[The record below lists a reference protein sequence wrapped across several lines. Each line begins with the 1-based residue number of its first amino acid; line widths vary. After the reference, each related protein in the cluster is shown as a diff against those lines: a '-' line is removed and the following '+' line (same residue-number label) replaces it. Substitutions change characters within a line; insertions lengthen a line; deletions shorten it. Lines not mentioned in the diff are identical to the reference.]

1 MAATVSSRCCR
12 KADCRRR
19 NRDISRLNAI
29 DGAGRYEAFK
39 RLKNFA
45 TLVPQK
51 NRLLLYLHLD
61 PDRVLPLPANG
72 RDVRQ
77 SGHWGTGDLELSLTN
92 LDALDA
98 AKALILMAYEG
109 RGSVTVDTL
118 MPNRDT

>member
-1 MAATVSSRCCR
+1 LLPPHLSELIASLEGYVMSLGDDVQR
-12 KADCRRR
+12 KE
-19 NRDISRLNAI
+19 LKL
-29 DGAGRYEAFK
+29 YVAFK

-61 PDRVLPLPANG
+61 PDKVTPLPANG

-92 LDALDA
+92 LGDLDA
-98 AKALILMAYEG
+98 AKALIVMAYEG
-109 RGSVTVDTL
+109 RGSTSDIAPTVSKE
-118 MPNRDT
+118 